1 MLMLRCLDD
10 DDDDDDDDE
19 KEESLKLASS
29 DSLNCF

>member
-1 MLMLRCLDD
+1 MLRCLDD